1 VSDSRDRLFW
11 RVLFNAATK
20 PLNMLVLAG
29 MAAAAILTTPWVLA
43 AAIPVYG
50 LMMAS
55 TIRDPKE
62 SDRLLG
68 QSGTAQLTS
77 GGRRS
82 LQGITGGLRGEVI
95 AVLNE
100 ERGIQ
105 AELAKAP
112 VRPDGVQEAVEALC
126 DELIVN
132 ARRASDVDLYLQ
144 SVDVAGLQRRLAG
157 EARQGRSSQLSADA
171 AAAIQEQLQ
180 VIESLTQRRTAFD
193 DEITNL
199 QASLGTIRARLVQ
212 ARAEAEPPTVGA
224 ADVTELRDRM
234 RALANGLAE
243 AYGQNADGSPTTMK
257 GT

>member
-11 RVLFNAATK
+11 RVLLNAATK
-20 PLNMLVLAG
+20 PLNVLVLAG

-43 AAIPVYG
+43 AAVPVYG
-50 LMMAS
+50 LLIAS

-62 SDRLLG
+62 ADRLAG
-68 QSGTAQLTS
+68 ATQAQLP
-77 GGRRS
+77 GGKRS

-100 ERGIQ
+100 ERGIT
-105 AELAKAP
+105 AELDRAP
-112 VRPDGVQEAVEALC
+112 VRPDGVQEGVEAVC

-132 ARRASDVDLYLQ
+132 ARRASEIDLYLQ
-144 SVDVAGLQRRLAG
+144 SVDVAGLQRKLAG
-157 EARQGRSSQLSADA
+157 ESRQGRTSQLSADA

-180 VIESLTQRRTAFD
+180 VIEALGQRRAAFD
-193 DEITNL
+193 DEIANL

-212 ARAEAEPPTVGA
+212 ARAEAAPPTVGA
-224 ADVTELRDRM
+224 ADITELRDRM
-234 RALANGLAE
+234 RALASGLAE
-243 AYGQNADGSPTTMK
+243 AYGQNADSSPTTMK

>member
-62 SDRLLG
+62 TDRLLG
-68 QSGTAQLTS
+68 QRSQQQLP
-77 GGRRS
+77 GGKRS
-82 LQGITGGLRGEVI
+82 LQGITGPLRGEVI

-105 AELAKAP
+105 GELAKAP
-112 VRPDGVQEAVEALC
+112 VRLEGVQEAVEALC
-126 DELIVN
+126 DEVLAN

-144 SVDVAGLQRRLAG
+144 SVDVAGLQRKLAG
-157 EARQGRSSQLSADA
+157 EAREGRSSQLSADA
-171 AAAIQEQLQ
+171 ASAIQEQLQ
-180 VIESLTQRRTAFD
+180 VIESLAQKRVAFD
-193 DEITNL
+193 DEIANL

-212 ARAEAEPPTVGA
+212 ARLEATPPTVGA

-243 AYGQNADGSPTTMK
+243 AYGQNADSSPTTMK

>member
-1 VSDSRDRLFW
+1 VSDSRERLFW
-11 RVLFNAATK
+11 RVLLNAATK
-20 PLNMLVLAG
+20 PLNVLVLAG
-29 MAAAAILTTPWVLA
+29 MVGAAILTTPWVLA
-43 AAIPVYG
+43 AAVPVYG
-50 LMMAS
+50 LLMAS

-62 SDRLLG
+62 ADRLAG
-68 QSGTAQLTS
+68 ATQAQLP
-77 GGRRS
+77 GGKRS
-82 LQGITGGLRGEVI
+82 LQGITGPLRGEVI

-100 ERGIQ
+100 ERGIKT
-105 AELAKAP
+105 ELERAP
-112 VRPDGVQEAVEALC
+112 VRPEGIAEAVEALC

-144 SVDVAGLQRRLAG
+144 SVDVAELQRRLAG
-157 EARQGRSSQLSADA
+157 EARQGRTSQLSADA

-180 VIESLTQRRTAFD
+180 VIESLGQRRAAFD
-193 DEITNL
+193 DEIANL

-234 RALANGLAE
+234 RALASGLAE
-243 AYGQNADGSPTTMK
+243 AYGQNADSSPTTMK

>member
-1 VSDSRDRLFW
+1 MV
-11 RVLFNAATK
+11 
-20 PLNMLVLAG
+20 G
-29 MAAAAILTTPWVLA
+29 AAILTTPWVLA
-43 AAIPVYG
+43 AAVPVYG
-50 LMMAS
+50 LLMAS

-62 SDRLLG
+62 ADRLAGAKQG
-68 QSGTAQLTS
+68 QLP
-77 GGRRS
+77 GGKRS
-82 LQGITGGLRGEVI
+82 LQGITGALRGEVI

-100 ERGIQ
+100 ERGIR
-105 AELAKAP
+105 AELDKAP
-112 VRPDGVQEAVEALC
+112 VRPDGVAEAVEALC

-144 SVDVAGLQRRLAG
+144 SVDVADLQRKLAG
-157 EARQGRSSQLSADA
+157 EARQGRTSQLSADA

-180 VIESLTQRRTAFD
+180 VIESLGQRRAAFD
-193 DEITNL
+193 DEIANL

-243 AYGQNADGSPTTMK
+243 AYGQNADSSPTTMK

>member
-1 VSDSRDRLFW
+1 VSDSRERLFW
-11 RVLFNAATK
+11 RVLLNAATK
-20 PLNMLVLAG
+20 PLNVLVLAG
-29 MAAAAILTTPWVLA
+29 MVGAAILTTPWVLA
-43 AAIPVYG
+43 AAVPVYG
-50 LMMAS
+50 LLMAS

-62 SDRLLG
+62 ADRLAG
-68 QSGTAQLTS
+68 ASRPQLP
-77 GGRRS
+77 GGKRS
-82 LQGITGGLRGEVI
+82 LQGITGPLRGEVI

-100 ERGIQ
+100 ERGIKT
-105 AELAKAP
+105 ELERAP
-112 VRPDGVQEAVEALC
+112 VRPDGIAEAVEALC

-144 SVDVAGLQRRLAG
+144 SVDVAELQRRLAG
-157 EARQGRSSQLSADA
+157 EARQGRTSQLSADA

-180 VIESLTQRRTAFD
+180 VIESLGQRRAAFD
-193 DEITNL
+193 DEIANL

-234 RALANGLAE
+234 RALASGLAE
-243 AYGQNADGSPTTMK
+243 AYGQNADSSPTTMK

>member
-1 VSDSRDRLFW
+1 ML
-11 RVLFNAATK
+11 LNAATK
-20 PLNMLVLAG
+20 PLNVLLLAG

-50 LMMAS
+50 LMIAS

-62 SDRLLG
+62 ADRL
-68 QSGTAQLTS
+68 AQRSQDRLPR
-77 GGRRS
+77 GKRS
-82 LQGITGGLRGEVI
+82 LEGITGGLRMQVI

-100 ERGIQ
+100 ERGIV

-112 VRPDGVQEAVEALC
+112 VRPEGIQEAVDALC

-132 ARRASDVDLYLQ
+132 ARRASDVDLYLR
-144 SVDVAGLQRRLAG
+144 SVDVADLQHRLAEYSRLG
-157 EARQGRSSQLSADA
+157 RESPRSAEAAS
-171 AAAIQEQLQ
+171 AIQEQLE
-180 VIESLTQRRTAFD
+180 VVESLATKRSAL
-193 DEITNL
+193 DEEIANL

-212 ARAEAEPPTVGA
+212 ARAEASTPTVGA

-234 RALANGLAE
+234 RALADGLAE
-243 AYGQNADGSPTTMK
+243 AYGHNSDSPTTMK